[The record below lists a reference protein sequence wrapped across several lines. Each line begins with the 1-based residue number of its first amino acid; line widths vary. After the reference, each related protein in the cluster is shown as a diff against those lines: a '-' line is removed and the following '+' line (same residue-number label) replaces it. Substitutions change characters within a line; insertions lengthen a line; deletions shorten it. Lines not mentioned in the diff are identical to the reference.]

1 MRNLTPSQLPES
13 VIRCMTPQTRIAL
26 GLQNRPENARLTTQT
41 YEEPSGSH
49 PRLESPTRGLSRGK
63 PNKTELEYRNIYLRG
78 VPAAYEGLTFRMANG
93 HRYTPDWVHFGQDG
107 RLTCIECKGAYR
119 FGSHQ
124 RARLAFDQARVEW
137 PGVRWVWAVRQKG
150 GAWKIEG

>member
-1 MRNLTPSQLPES
+1 MKFKISELGPS
-13 VIRCMTPQTRIAL
+13 VIRCMSEADRRAL
-26 GLQNRPENARLTTQT
+26 GIATPPAAAVSSNGPCAGGK
-41 YEEPSGSH
+41 SGEH
-49 PRLESPTRGLSRGK
+49 PRLESPPRGLSRGK